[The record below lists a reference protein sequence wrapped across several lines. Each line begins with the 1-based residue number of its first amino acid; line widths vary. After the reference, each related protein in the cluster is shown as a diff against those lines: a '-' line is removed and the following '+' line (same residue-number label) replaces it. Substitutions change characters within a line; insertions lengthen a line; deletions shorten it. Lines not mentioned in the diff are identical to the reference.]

1 MELLIVRHAR
11 PEEQVLEGQTAD
23 PGLTD
28 IGHQQAAAA
37 AEYLST
43 IHIDHVVSSP
53 MLRARQ
59 TAAPL
64 IAMRDGEVELID
76 DLKESD
82 HDSNE
87 YLPVEENRQHFID
100 QFTSNPD
107 AMFGSD
113 GRDVFVGRVV
123 PAFKKLAADHAGK
136 RVAVFCH
143 GMVTAAFV
151 GHVLG
156 VEDLFSLAPD
166 YTGLTRVKASAGRDI
181 FSLRSFNETMHLR
194 DLPDLRW

>member
-1 MELLIVRHAR
+1 MELLIIRHAR
-11 PEEQVLEGQTAD
+11 PEEDIREGQAAD
-23 PGLTD
+23 PALTD
-28 IGHQQAAAA
+28 IGHQQAAAV

-43 IHIDHVVSSP
+43 LTIDHVVSSP

-59 TAAPL
+59 TAEPL
-64 IAMRDGEVELID
+64 VAMRGGDMELID

-100 QFTSNPD
+100 QFMSNPD
-107 AMFGSD
+107 AMFGAD
-113 GRDVFVGRVV
+113 GREVFVERVV
-123 PAFKKLAADHAGK
+123 RSFKQLAVDHAGK
-136 RVAVFCH
+136 TVAVFCH

-156 VEDLFSLAPD
+156 VEDLWSLAPD
-166 YTGLTRVKASAGRDI
+166 YTGRTFSEPISKPAAPTR
-181 FSLRSFNETMHLR
+181 
-194 DLPDLRW
+194 

>member
-11 PEEQVLEGQTAD
+11 PEEQVLEGQAAD

-28 IGHQQAAAA
+28 IGHKQAAAV

-43 IHIDHVVSSP
+43 VHIDHVVSSP
-53 MLRARQ
+53 MLRALQ

-64 IAMRDGEVELID
+64 AAMRDDEVEVID

-100 QFTSNPD
+100 QFKNDPD
-107 AMFGSD
+107 SMFGSD
-113 GRDVFVGRVV
+113 GREAFIGRVV
-123 PAFKKLAADHAGK
+123 PAFKKLAMDHAGK
-136 RVAVFCH
+136 TVAIFCH

-151 GHVLG
+151 ADVLG
-156 VEDLFSLAPD
+156 IDDVFAVTPD
-166 YTGLTRVKASAGRDI
+166 YTGLTRVKASADRGI
-181 FSLRSFNETMHLR
+181 YSLRSFNETMHLK